1 MYQAWVTGRLSML
14 RTPLFLSATLLA
26 ACTALTPLH
35 AAETLKVGFM
45 TVRSGALAAGG
56 RQMEEGLK
64 LCMDE
69 HRGEMAGR
77 KIEIITADTA
87 GQPAVTKTKAQ
98 E

>member
-1 MYQAWVTGRLSML
+1 MVRTRL
-14 RTPLFLSATLLA
+14 LSAAILA

-64 LCMDE
+64 LCM
-69 HRGEMAGR
+69 
-77 KIEIITADTA
+77 
-87 GQPAVTKTKAQ
+87 
-98 E
+98 